1 MKLQIIGIAAL
12 AALGSAQA
20 SALTL
25 NGTLR
30 DFKIYTEGGHVDFE
44 NACCGDDHNIVTS
57 TLGPDGKP
65 VYANNP
71 ASWSTHGQAAFDQW
85 YNDVA
90 GVNISHPYSITL
102 DNTGHPDVYTYD
114 NSSFF
119 PLDGVAGPNGETQVS
134 GHNFGF
140 TYELNSAFTY
150 KAGQN
155 FTFTGDDDVFVYINN
170 ALVIDL
176 GGVHAAESRTV
187 HLDDLGLTANN
198 NYTMNVF
205 FAERHTTES
214 HFRIDT
220 NIESLVTQGAVPE
233 PGTLALFGFG
243 VAGLSMALR
252 RRKK

>member
-1 MKLQIIGIAAL
+1 MKLQIIGFAAIAAL
-12 AALGSAQA
+12 GAAQA
-20 SALTL
+20 STLTL

-30 DFKIYTEGGHVDFE
+30 DFKIATEGGHPDFE
-44 NACCGDDHNIVTS
+44 NACCGDDHGIVTG
-57 TLGPDGKP
+57 TLGADGKP
-65 VYANNP
+65 VYAGP
-71 ASWSTHGQAAFDQW
+71 TWSTHGAAAFNQW
-85 YNDVA
+85 YNDVP
-90 GVNISHPYSITL
+90 GVNISHPYAITL

-114 NSSFF
+114 NGSFF
-119 PLDGVAGPNGETQVS
+119 PLDGVAGPGGETEVA

-140 TYELNSAFTY
+140 TYELNTDFTY

-176 GGVHAAESRTV
+176 GGVHGAESKSV
-187 HLDDLGLTANN
+187 SLDALGLTADN

-220 NIESLVTQGAVPE
+220 NIESLVTVGAVPE
-233 PGTLALFGFG
+233 PGTLALFGMG
-243 VAGLSMALR
+243 AAGLAMALR